1 MKDNVSR
8 EQLME
13 DMIKDMESY
22 IKRGQVNSLTEIAT
36 PGVKTP
42 LNVKKEEKPE

>member
-1 MKDNVSR
+1 MESNKTR

-13 DMIKDMESY
+13 DMIKDMESM
-22 IKRGQVNSLTEIAT
+22 IKNNPTSLTEIAT

-42 LNVKKEEKPE
+42 LHVDKEEQ

>member
-1 MKDNVSR
+1 MKDKVTR

-42 LNVKKEEKPE
+42 LHVKQEEKSE